1 MSADIKLSKAQLS
14 KIIQSERFLCALFG
28 QFAGLLMKV
37 AVPLAKNVLALLAIM
52 ASASAID
59 GTIQR
64 KMRGKGVVRI
74 TLVILNESM
83 DDNH

>member
-1 MSADIKLSKAQLS
+1 MSADIKFSKAQLS
-14 KIIQSERFLCALFG
+14 KIIQSERFFCALLG

-52 ASASAID
+52 ASAFAID